1 MHISTFDTYEQMI
14 EAIKDVTR
22 DPQTRYSA
30 VGTVTEH
37 NPYGLR
43 TLEEWVD
50 WVSGN
55 QKSYLKGAQ
64 LVRGNCG
71 E

>member
-14 EAIKDVTR
+14 EAIKQITRVGVVT
-22 DPQTRYSA
+22 DL
-30 VGTVTEH
+30 
-37 NPYGLR
+37 NPYGIQMLD
-43 TLEEWVD
+43 EYID

-55 QKSYLKGAQ
+55 QTNYLKGAQ